1 MLKLQGSAPSGRLF
15 EPPGSK
21 TGIEYEFVQDN
32 AGIPYRRE
40 LTRGAVKLF
49 GEFSVFRDLL
59 ILTIGV
65 FSVHLSLSTKFGDFA
80 LQYDDC
86 AANSWLMVFYLCV
99 LIAVVLGSNLV
110 RAVHDL
116 SNLGEVVY
124 DILLIVFGTIMAAA
138 VSFHRWKTESGT
150 TDVCSAAN
158 NPSAWGLYLLSD
170 LLGIGAIFRLMLL
183 AYLKPP
189 CGPGAAWVV
198 GILLLSAVFQLAV
211 LDLLV
216 APELA
221 EWWKFIE
228 KNGTVIDADLAEVT
242 DRLSSLESLL
252 NETIE
257 V

>member
-40 LTRGAVKLF
+40 LSRGAVKLF

-65 FSVHLSLSTKFGDFA
+65 FSVHLSISTKFGDFA

-86 AANSWLMVFYLCV
+86 AANSWLMIFYLCV
-99 LIAVVLGSNLV
+99 LISVVLGSNLV

-189 CGPGAAWVV
+189 CGPGAAPSRSTPAFKRR
-198 GILLLSAVFQLAV
+198 ILVFRDCLREYIGSCLFRTHGAFRSPV
-211 LDLLV
+211 L
-216 APELA
+216 P
-221 EWWKFIE
+221 
-228 KNGTVIDADLAEVT
+228 ADLYSTMARLARLCT
-242 DRLSSLESLL
+242 DCDPRW
-252 NETIE
+252 
-257 V
+257 VF